1 MSRALTFP
9 TDPSRWDDAYEDL
22 SFTGFALATQAD
34 DPAIAPLYTE
44 VRAVLADWERI
55 ETDRKSGRGA
65 AIGARAQARVAD
77 AALDLAIAKLAKAV
91 LEHTGGA
98 RDHALYWRLFPVA
111 HERVIALGLDGE
123 LPSASLVMAE
133 LDAAKEEGD
142 DGPLADLA
150 AHAEP
155 LRQCLMIGNAA
166 LTARAHAFAELGRI
180 EARVEAWLETA
191 DAVTRGVAHELSV
204 LTEIRGLDT
213 RWTKSF
219 FAA

>member
-9 TDPSRWDDAYEDL
+9 TDPSRWHDAYENL

-55 ETDRKSGRGA
+55 EGDRRHHRSA
-65 AIGARAQARVAD
+65 AIAARAHARVAD

-91 LEHTGGA
+91 LEHTGGS
-98 RDHALYWRLFPVA
+98 RDHSLYRRLFPVA
-111 HERVIALGLDGE
+111 HEQVIALGLDGE
-123 LPSASLVMAE
+123 LPSASMVMSE
-133 LDAAKEEGD
+133 LDAASAHGG
-142 DGPLADLA
+142 DGPMARLAP
-150 AHAEP
+150 HAEP
-155 LRQCLMIGNAA
+155 LRQCVQLGNAA
-166 LTARAHAFAELGRI
+166 LAGRADAFAELGRI

-191 DAVTRGVAHELSV
+191 DAVTRSVVHELS
-204 LTEIRGLDT
+204 LLAERRGLDT